1 MNALKQIIKNQKLK
15 YSIILPFLFTLL
27 LVLPTTASAAPE
39 DQKVYDNYDLFTD
52 TEEVELED
60 TLNSYGEDGKVDIVV
75 ITADNLGNRSK
86 NDYLEDFYDEME
98 LGYDTIYGDTV
109 LLLIYMNPDDRS
121 VEIQGYKKAE
131 SYINSERIEYIID
144 AIYPYLKSGDYL
156 EAVKEY
162 GKQVSTY
169 MNTPLPSNPQNN
181 NGSSSGNSG
190 NSGGGNSSYNKGNS
204 YNNSYSQ
211 NSNNSRV
218 DNLIINPLFQ
228 LGVSLIIGIVTV
240 GIMAAGAGG
249 RITTHSRTYLD
260 AGHSHV
266 TKSFDNYIRTTTTR
280 VKKPSNNDNNHTG
293 GSSGGGGVSSGGHSH
308 SSGGRG
314 F

>member
-1 MNALKQIIKNQKLK
+1 MNTFKQIIKNN
-15 YSIILPFLFTLL
+15 SIILPFLLTLL
-27 LVLPTTASAAPE
+27 LLFPINVSAAPE
-39 DQKVYDNYDLFTD
+39 DQKVYDDYDLFTD

-60 TLNSYGEDGKVDIVV
+60 TLNSYGKEGKVDIVV
-75 ITADNLGNRSK
+75 ITTDDLGNRTK
-86 NDYLEDFYDEME
+86 NDYLEDFYDEMK

-109 LLLIYMNPDDRS
+109 LLLIYMNPSDRS
-121 VEIQGYKKAE
+121 VEIQGYKNAE

-144 AIYPYLKSGDYL
+144 AIYPYLKSGDYY

-169 MNTPLPSNPQNN
+169 MNTPLPSISQNN
-181 NGSSSGNSG
+181 NG
-190 NSGGGNSSYNKGNS
+190 NSGGGNSSYNKGDS
-204 YNNSYSQ
+204 YNNSYPQ
-211 NSNNSRV
+211 NSSNSRV

-228 LGVSLIIGIVTV
+228 LGISLIIGIVAV

-266 TKSFDNYIRTTTTR
+266 TKSYDNYIRTTTTR
-280 VKKPSNNDNNHTG
+280 IKKPSNNNNNHT
-293 GSSGGGGVSSGGHSH
+293 GGGVSSGGHSH